1 MIVKSQN
8 ILKVFLLLGIVS
20 LYSCIEFKEP
30 FEKMPPGHWRGQL
43 YLDQQSTFRPGI
55 GHADVDLSEMAEK
68 IEDNIL
74 PFLFEVGY
82 DEDGELF
89 AIFKNAEEEVLVTD
103 ISFGTDL
110 SIAKDTFT
118 MRFPGT
124 DNFIKAI
131 YAENIMQGF
140 WSVPSR
146 GNYIIPFEAFYSK
159 KNRFELPLAARSEPQ
174 IDIDGKWRV
183 TFNPGEENERTSIG
197 EFRQDGTKITGTFI
211 NDAGDY
217 RYLEGVV
224 EDDKIWLSSF
234 DGVFAFL
241 FGAKKSK
248 EGKLEGF
255 FRSGRHFET
264 SWTAV
269 RDDKVSLNDP
279 RTMTVLTDD
288 FFRFNAKKSDGT
300 EVTETDFLG
309 QPTLLYITGSWCA
322 NCKDAS
328 NLLAELKEEYGV
340 QVLGIAFE
348 RHSDVNA
355 ALRMV
360 EKYRSDLKLD
370 FPILLGGN
378 LDREVIAASLPSI
391 EGVRA
396 YPTTFFLD
404 SDFRI
409 IDTYT
414 GFSGPATSVYDE
426 VVEIFHSITS
436 QLVGYEQ

>member
-1 MIVKSQN
+1 
-8 ILKVFLLLGIVS
+8 
-20 LYSCIEFKEP
+20 
-30 FEKMPPGHWRGQL
+30 MPPGQWRGQL

-55 GHADVDLSEMAEK
+55 GQADVDLSEMAEK
-68 IEDNIL
+68 IEDNVL
-74 PFLFEVGY
+74 PFMFDIGY
-82 DEDGELF
+82 DENGDLF
-89 AIFKNAEEEVLVTD
+89 AIFKNADEEVLVTD

-118 MRFPGT
+118 LRFPGT
-124 DNFIKAI
+124 DNFLKGI

-146 GNYIIPFEAFYSK
+146 GNYIVPFEAFYGK
-159 KNRFELPLAARSEPQ
+159 KNRFELPINAKSEPK
-174 IDIDGKWRV
+174 IDVDGKWKV

-211 NDAGDY
+211 NDTGDY

-241 FGAKKSK
+241 FGAKKSAD
-248 EGKLEGF
+248 GKLEGF

-264 SWTAV
+264 SWSAI
-269 RDDKVSLNDP
+269 RAEEVSLKDP

-288 FFRFNAKKSDGT
+288 FFRFNALDTDGNS
-300 EVTETDFLG
+300 VTEADFLG
-309 QPTLLYITGSWCA
+309 QPTLLYITGSWCV

-328 NLLAELKEEYGV
+328 NLLSELNKEYGV
-340 QVLGIAFE
+340 QVIGIAFE
-348 RHSDVNA
+348 RHADVEA
-355 ALRMV
+355 ALRVV

-396 YPTTFFLD
+396 YPTVFFLD
-404 SDFRI
+404 SEFEIVDS
-409 IDTYT
+409 YT
-414 GFSGPATSVYDE
+414 GFSGPATSVYE
-426 VVEIFHSITS
+426 ELVRTFHTITS
-436 QLVGYEQ
+436 QLVGHDQ